1 LLIGYADKKGS
12 KDYNFKLSRDR
23 AEGVKDYLM
32 KNYRIPSGDIRVDV
46 GGVQFT
52 EDEKQYLNRRVDL
65 FMQK

>member
-1 LLIGYADKKGS
+1 MKK
-12 KDYNFKLSRDR
+12 
-23 AEGVKDYLM
+23 
-32 KNYRIPSGDIRVDV
+32 YRIPTGDIKVDV

>member
-12 KDYNFKLSRDR
+12 KDYNYKLSRDR

-32 KNYRIPSGDIRVDV
+32 KKYRIPTGDIKVDV